1 MTVVPCILL
10 FSLYGPS
17 LVGYVPS
24 WFSLILAITFFLYM
38 VKNNIDVTFG
48 QLLDNVDGKQARK
61 TGNSSPLGLL
71 FDHGCDAMV
80 TVFTGITMARVVQLG
95 NSPYLLVPMSVGSY
109 PFFYATLEEYYVGSL
124 NLPCVNGPNEGCF
137 LIVLI
142 YLASAILG
150 NDIWIQ

>member
-1 MTVVPCILL
+1 
-10 FSLYGPS
+10 
-17 LVGYVPS
+17 
-24 WFSLILAITFFLYM
+24 
-38 VKNNIDVTFG
+38 
-48 QLLDNVDGKQARK
+48 
-61 TGNSSPLGLL
+61 
-71 FDHGCDAMV
+71 MV

-150 NDIWIQ
+150 NRIWL